1 MDNPPLGRKFG
12 DVLIA
17 PLATYKVGD
26 SAVAQFVAANPR
38 ASTRTLFVLW
48 EFVLMRAG
56 CRIT

>member
-1 MDNPPLGRKFG
+1 MDNSPPGRNFG

-17 PLATYKVGD
+17 PLVAYKAGD

-38 ASTRTLFVLW
+38 VGNWVYLYLGTHLI
-48 EFVLMRAG
+48 RAG